1 MNDQGILQF
10 QDGTTGIRSWTPTTT
25 TTAHNDSTATGG
37 WSLLLLLLTLW
48 TTAVSIVI
56 IEVARTPSPL
66 RRKTVVVVGGAW
78 RPTFATTAATTT
90 VRLGRC
96 RAGNGQGP
104 LSVNNAPT
112 THKRATRK
120 PTHRKTEQCN
130 DVSELG
136 STSIVR
142 LGPTSSQ
149 KSILGSIQSPH
160 LANGMGH
167 SGCDCR
173 CCCSG

>member
-10 QDGTTGIRSWTPTTT
+10 QDGTTGIRSWTTTTT

-37 WSLLLLLLTLW
+37 WPLLLLLLTLW
-48 TTAVSIVI
+48 TTAVSIVVI
-56 IEVARTPSPL
+56 VIEVARTPSPL
-66 RRKTVVVVGGAW
+66 RRKTVVVVVIGAW
-78 RPTFATTAATTT
+78 RPTFATAATTT

-130 DVSELG
+130 VSELG

-142 LGPTSSQ
+142 LGPIGPISSPG
-149 KSILGSIQSPH
+149 KRNW
-160 LANGMGH
+160 AFRM
-167 SGCDCR
+167 
-173 CCCSG
+173 